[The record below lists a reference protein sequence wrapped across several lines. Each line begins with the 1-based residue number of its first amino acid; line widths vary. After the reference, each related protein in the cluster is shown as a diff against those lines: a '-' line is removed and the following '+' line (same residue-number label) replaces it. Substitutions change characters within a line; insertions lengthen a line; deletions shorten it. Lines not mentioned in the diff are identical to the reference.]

1 MLSIFATTENLPA
14 VDQTLKSL
22 PWLEDGDIKL
32 LKKPGKKNNDLITVD
47 KEGIHAGLD
56 WLNTAPPYLMEEP
69 VPLTQN
75 NLAAVICWK
84 LNLHDQALEFL
95 KSDQPLHKDLIFVKS
110 LRDGR
115 PISTLDFFALQP
127 RWESHFAD
135 YRTSHNKAI
144 VAQYGN
150 LELTMEIEDIVEYY
164 HEALEKAP
172 DPIYEAFTCK
182 YFASFLNDEG
192 ELEEAERILA
202 EQVAKNLPD
211 HVIHALNFEL
221 CGVWMKQ
228 LVVPYDDLLL
238 EKLKTTLWQ
247 TLSYYEQN
255 HSPVHTGLLLIDAAQ
270 IANISNSF
278 TEALGYVNQAADIF
292 FVEDLEVL
300 WATAQLRKGT
310 LLYTWAQ
317 QNNPGFYRQAIEA
330 FQEALKV
337 FTRESSPATFADI
350 HHQLAVIY
358 SEMPDENKKRSIWAA
373 VSVSSFQEAFTHYN
387 REEYPYEYAM
397 ICNNYGNALTKYPPA
412 KKGDNIEKAI
422 HYYLE
427 ALDIRD
433 ASYPYERTLTILN
446 YLEACWKANN
456 IAKVIERAR
465 YRDMIAKA
473 EEVRNLVTDPDLLQQ
488 AEEHLNQ
495 LASIFPGEVKV
506 KS

>member
-1 MLSIFATTENLPA
+1 MLSIYATTENIPA
-14 VDQTLKSL
+14 VNQTLDSL
-22 PWLEDGDIKL
+22 PWLEDGDVRL
-32 LKKPGKKNNDLITVD
+32 LKKPNREKIDLITVD
-47 KEGIHAGLD
+47 EKGIHTGLD
-56 WLNTAPPYLMEEP
+56 WLNNSPPYLMDGP

-84 LNLHDQALEFL
+84 LNLHDQALEFV
-95 KSDQPLHKDLIFVKS
+95 KPDQPLHKDLVFVKN

-115 PISTLDFFALQP
+115 PIPTLDFFALQP
-127 RWESHFAD
+127 RWEDRFTD

-150 LELTMEIEDIVEYY
+150 LELVVEMEDIVAYY

-172 DPIYEAFTCK
+172 DAIHEVFTCK
-182 YFASFLNDEG
+182 YFAAFLNDEG
-192 ELEEAERILA
+192 ELDEAERILA
-202 EQVAKNLPD
+202 EQVSKALPEY
-211 HVIHALNFEL
+211 VIHALNFEL
-221 CGVWMKQ
+221 CGIWMKQ
-228 LVVPYDDLLL
+228 LTVPYDEGFL
-238 EKLKTTLWQ
+238 EKLKTTLWH
-247 TLSYYEQN
+247 TLSYYQQTRSTA
-255 HSPVHTGLLLIDAAQ
+255 HAGLLLIDAAQ

-278 TEALGYVNQAADIF
+278 TEALGYINQAADIF
-292 FVEDLEVL
+292 LEEDLEVL

-317 QNNPGFYRQAIEA
+317 QGNPTFYRQAIEA

-337 FTRESSPATFADI
+337 FTRDASPATFADI

-373 VSVSSFQEAFTHYN
+373 VSVSSFKEAFEYYN
-387 REEYPYEYAM
+387 QEEYPYEYAM

-422 HYYLE
+422 HYYQE
-427 ALDIRD
+427 ALTIRD

-456 IAKVIERAR
+456 VSEVMERAR
-465 YRDMIAKA
+465 LRDMISKA
-473 EEVRNLVTDPDLLQQ
+473 EEVKELVTDQDLLQQ

-495 LASIFPGEVKV
+495 LANLFPA
-506 KS
+506 KSR